1 MSRRIFLKNQRKR
14 DRPQTGA
21 GRVTHLD
28 KSSVPKRMLYLQPLE
43 PENITLLDHRV
54 SCACECVRA
63 CVHVCVRM
71 CMCVKRKLSTALL
84 DLCPFHYI
92 PLKPCPCDFVQ
103 C

>member
-28 KSSVPKRMLYLQPLE
+28 KRSVPKRMLYLQPLE

-54 SCACECVRA
+54 SCAGECVRVCVCA
-63 CVHVCVRM
+63 CV
-71 CMCVKRKLSTALL
+71 CMYMRVFKEEAEHSSPRSLSLPIT
-84 DLCPFHYI
+84 FH
-92 PLKPCPCDFVQ
+92 
-103 C
+103 